1 MTVTPL
7 FGRSRDG
14 FIETS
19 QGLTLRVRACGKG
32 EPLLLINGLG
42 GCIEGWQ
49 TLADELPHR
58 RFIAVDHPGTGCSQI
73 PDRLMTIPE
82 LARLYV
88 EVMDQFEIETFDVM
102 GFSFGGTVTQQIAKD
117 YPDRTRSIVLAG
129 TACGWGGFPA
139 DFMTLMV
146 ASNPLRYQF
155 ELVRKLSAPMLYRG
169 RVGRNPLLF
178 QTTLNG
184 WGAHRASILG
194 VFYQVAAYSTWSSL
208 GWLHKLRVP
217 TLVLGGGEDPMAP
230 VANSRLLA
238 ATIPDAEL
246 RVIEEG
252 GHLFPF
258 DRADDVGPII
268 TEFLNRNRQAA
279 VA

>member
-1 MTVTPL
+1 MSVTPL

-14 FIETS
+14 FIKTKD
-19 QGLTLRVRACGKG
+19 GLTLRVRACGKG

-49 TLADELPHR
+49 TLADHLPGR
-58 RFIAVDHPGTGCSQI
+58 RFIAVDHPGTGCSQVPERLMGI
-73 PDRLMTIPE
+73 PD
-82 LARLYV
+82 LAKLYV
-88 EVMDQFEIETFDVM
+88 EVMDQFEIESFDVM
-102 GFSFGGTVTQQIAKD
+102 GFSFGGTITQQIAKD
-117 YPDRTRSIVLAG
+117 FPDRVRSIVLAG
-129 TACGWGGFPA
+129 TSCGWGGFPA

-155 ELVRKLSAPMLYRG
+155 DLVRELSAPMLYRG

-178 QTTLNG
+178 QTALHG
-184 WGAHRASILG
+184 WGAHRASMMG
-194 VFYQVAAYSTWSSL
+194 VFYQVAAYSAWSSL
-208 GWLHKLRVP
+208 AWLHRLRVP
-217 TLVLGGGEDPMAP
+217 TLVLGGEEDPMAP
-230 VANSRLLA
+230 PANSRLLA
-238 ATIPDAEL
+238 AKIPDAEL

-258 DRADDVGPII
+258 DRAEEVGPII
-268 TEFLNRNRQAA
+268 TEFLKRRALVA